1 MSYVGQSMKRFED
14 PRLVTGK
21 GTFVGDLTL
30 SDMLHAAV
38 LRSQHAHARLRDV
51 DVVAAGAVPGVVT
64 VLTGA
69 DIAGVLPGLP
79 TRAMTGERAVDALQA
94 PEYPL
99 LPHDKVCYVGQ
110 PIAVVVAHD
119 PYVARDAVGLITV
132 DYEPLVPIL
141 DPDAAAREDAAVIH
155 AALGTNVAM
164 RLRQRAGDLE
174 GALAQAD
181 HVVRQRYVVQRIVP
195 APLETRGVLAQ
206 YQPQEDLLTV
216 WNATQAPH
224 RVKHF
229 LVHLLQR
236 PEQTVR
242 VIAPDVGGSF
252 GVKDC
257 LFPEDVLIPYLAM
270 RLRRPVKWIEERREN
285 MLAYHGRGHSLD
297 IEAAVRRDGVLLGIG
312 VRVVA
317 DIGAYFLLTTP
328 SAPFNVCRRII
339 GPYHIPAISIELA
352 GVLTNKTPT
361 GAYRGTG
368 SPEAAFCIER
378 TMDLI
383 AHDLELDPAEVR
395 RRNFIPPDAFPYQ
408 AATGLTYDSGNYAQ
422 GMERALELLDYPHW
436 RTRARQQ
443 KPDEPLIGIGLATFL
458 KSSGAAGDH
467 RIESAEVTITPSGD
481 IIIYTGISPH
491 GQGSE
496 TSFAQIVA
504 DVLGVH
510 PAQVRVRHS
519 DTALFPFGEGTSA
532 SRGLIVGGSAV
543 YAVVQEARQHLA
555 HLAAELL
562 ACAAE
567 NISFQNGRAFHRH
580 KPEEQLTFAQL
591 VAAASSRAHGSVE
604 GRAALN
610 EAALRRRSRGERAK
624 TPSADA
630 VAPERGLVF
639 SGTYT
644 LPGAPFSFGAHAV
657 VVEVSRETGQVTI
670 LRYVGIHDCG
680 RIVNPRL
687 VEGQIIGGIA
697 QGLGQALSE
706 DVVYSPEGQPLTGS
720 LLDYALPKAHEVPPF
735 ILETL
740 EVPSPTNPLG
750 AKGIGSV
757 STVPAPAAVAN
768 AVLDALAGFGVRHLD
783 TPLTAEKVWRAMQ
796 GGGTCAK

>member
-1 MSYVGQSMKRFED
+1 MSYVGQSIKRFED
-14 PRLVTGK
+14 PKLVTGN
-21 GTFVGDLTL
+21 GAFVGDLTL
-30 SDMLHAAV
+30 PDMLHAAV
-38 LRSQHAHARLRDV
+38 LRSQHAHARLRAV
-51 DVVAAGAVPGVVT
+51 DVAAARAVPGVVA

-69 DIAGVLPGLP
+69 DIAGVLPGIP
-79 TRAMTGERAVDALQA
+79 TRTMTGERAVDALQP

-99 LPHDKVCYVGQ
+99 LAQDKVCYVGQ
-110 PIAVVVAHD
+110 PIAVIVAHD
-119 PYVARDAVGLITV
+119 PYIARDAVELITV
-132 DYEPLVPIL
+132 DYEPLVPVL
-141 DPDAAAREDAAVIH
+141 DPMAAGRDEAPVIH
-155 AALGTNVAM
+155 AAMGTNVAM
-164 RLRQRAGDLE
+164 RLHQRAGDLE

-181 HVVRQRYVVQRIVP
+181 HVIHQRYVVQRIVP

-229 LVHLLQR
+229 LVDLLQR
-236 PEQTVR
+236 SEQTVR
-242 VIAPDVGGSF
+242 VVAPDVGGSF

-257 LFPEDVLIPYLAM
+257 LFPEDVLIPYLAL
-270 RLRRPVKWIEERREN
+270 RLGRPVKWIEERREN
-285 MLAYHGRGHSLD
+285 MLAYHGRGQTLD
-297 IEAAVRRDGVLLGIG
+297 IEAAVRRDGVLLGI
-312 VRVVA
+312 RVHIVA

-328 SAPFNVCRRII
+328 SAPFNACRRIT
-339 GPYHIPAISIELA
+339 GPYHIPAISVELV
-352 GVLTNKTPT
+352 GVLTNKTST

-383 AHDLELDPAEVR
+383 AHDLGLDPAEVR

-408 AATGLTYDSGNYAQ
+408 SATGLTYDSGNYAQ
-422 GMERALELLDYPHW
+422 GLERLLELVDYPHW
-436 RTRARQQ
+436 RAKARQQ

-467 RIESAEVTITPSGD
+467 RIESARVTIAPSGD
-481 IIIYTGISPH
+481 ITVYTGISPH

-504 DVLGVH
+504 DELGVH
-510 PAQVRVRHS
+510 PAQVHVRHS
-519 DTALFPFGEGTSA
+519 DTALFPCGEGTSA

-543 YAVVQEARQHLA
+543 YTVVQEARQHLA
-555 HLAAELL
+555 HLASELL
-562 ACAAE
+562 ACPAE
-567 NISFQNGRAFHRH
+567 DIGFQNGLACNRH
-580 KPEEQLTFAQL
+580 KPEEQLTLPQL

-604 GRAALN
+604 G
-610 EAALRRRSRGERAK
+610 ES
-624 TPSADA
+624 
-630 VAPERGLVF
+630 GLTF
-639 SGTYT
+639 NSTYT
-644 LPGAPFSFGAHAV
+644 LQGTPFSFGAHAV
-657 VVEVSRETGQVTI
+657 VVEVSRETGAVTI
-670 LRYVGIHDCG
+670 LRYVGVHDCG
-680 RIVNPRL
+680 RIINPRL
-687 VEGQIIGGIA
+687 VEGQIMGGIA
-697 QGLGQALSE
+697 QGLGQALTE

-720 LLDYALPKAHEVPPF
+720 LLDYALPKAHEVPTL

-768 AVLDALAGFGVRHLD
+768 AVLDALAGCGVRHLD
-783 TPLTAEKVWRAMQ
+783 TPLTAEKIWRAMQ
-796 GGGTCAK
+796 GTGRK

>member
-14 PRLVTGK
+14 PRLVTGH
-21 GTFVGDLTL
+21 GAFVGDLTL
-30 SDMLHAAV
+30 PDTLHAAV
-38 LRSQHAHARLRDV
+38 LRSQHAHARLRSV
-51 DVVAAGAVPGVVT
+51 DVAAARAVPGVVA

-69 DIAGVLPGLP
+69 DIAGVLPGIP

-110 PIAVVVAHD
+110 PIAMVVARD
-119 PYVARDAVGLITV
+119 PYTARDAVELITV
-132 DYEPLVPIL
+132 DYEPLVPVL
-141 DPDAAAREDAAVIH
+141 EPDAAAQDEAPVIH
-155 AALGTNVAM
+155 EAMGTNVAM

-206 YQPQEDLLTV
+206 YQPEEDLLTV

-236 PEQTVR
+236 PEPTVR

-270 RLRRPVKWIEERREN
+270 RLGRPVKWIEERREN

-297 IEAAVRRDGVLLGIG
+297 IEAAVRRDGVLLGIR
-312 VRVVA
+312 VYVVA

-422 GMERALELLDYPHW
+422 GMERALELLDYPYW
-436 RTRARQQ
+436 RARARQQ
-443 KPDEPLIGIGLATFL
+443 KPDEPLIGVGLATFL

-467 RIESAEVTITPSGD
+467 RVESAEVTITPTGD
-481 IIIYTGISPH
+481 IIVYTGISPH

-504 DVLGVH
+504 DELGVH

-555 HLAAELL
+555 HLASELL
-562 ACAAE
+562 ACPAE
-567 NISFQNGRAFHRH
+567 DIDFQNGRAFNRH
-580 KPEEQLTFAQL
+580 KPQEPLTFAQL
-591 VAAASSRAHGSVE
+591 VAATSSRAHGLME
-604 GRAALN
+604 G
-610 EAALRRRSRGERAK
+610 RAK
-624 TPSADA
+624 TPCADA

-657 VVEVSRETGQVTI
+657 VVEVNRETGAVSI
-670 LRYVGIHDCG
+670 LRYVGVHDCG

-687 VEGQIIGGIA
+687 VDGQIIGGIA
-697 QGLGQALSE
+697 QGLGQALTE

-720 LLDYALPKAHEVPPF
+720 LLDYALPKAHEVPHL

-783 TPLTAEKVWRAMQ
+783 TPLTAAKVWRAMQ
-796 GGGTCAK
+796 GTRRN

>member
-14 PRLVTGK
+14 PRLVTGN
-21 GTFVGDLTL
+21 GAFVGDLTL
-30 SDMLHAAV
+30 PNMLHTAV
-38 LRSQHAHARLRDV
+38 LRSQHAHARLRSID
-51 DVVAAGAVPGVVT
+51 VAAARAVPGVVT

-69 DIAGVLPGLP
+69 DIASVLPGIP

-119 PYVARDAVGLITV
+119 LYIARDAVELITV

-141 DPDAAAREDAAVIH
+141 DPDAAARDDAPVIH
-155 AALGTNVAM
+155 AAMGTNVAM

-174 GALAQAD
+174 GAFAQAD

-206 YQPQEDLLTV
+206 YQPEEDLLTV

-257 LFPEDVLIPYLAM
+257 LFPEDVLIPYLAI

-297 IEAAVRRDGVLLGIG
+297 IEAAVRRDGVLLGIR
-312 VRVVA
+312 VYVVA

-436 RTRARQQ
+436 RARARQQ
-443 KPDEPLIGIGLATFL
+443 KPDEPLIGVGLATFL

-467 RIESAEVTITPSGD
+467 RVESAEVTITPAGD
-481 IIIYTGISPH
+481 IIVYTGISPH

-504 DVLGVH
+504 DELGVH

-555 HLAAELL
+555 HLASELL
-562 ACAAE
+562 ACPAE
-567 NISFQNGRAFHRH
+567 DIGFQNGRAFNRH

-604 GRAALN
+604 GRTRAGYQWHLHPPGSPVFLWRACRGRGGEPRDGAGNYPALCRSPRLWPHRQPTLGRRAN
-610 EAALRRRSRGERAK
+610 YWWYRPGSRAGPDRRRRLQPRGPATDGEPAGLCSPQGPRGPPAHPGDAGGAIADEPARGEGDR
-624 TPSADA
+624 
-630 VAPERGLVF
+630 VGVH
-639 SGTYT
+639 G
-644 LPGAPFSFGAHAV
+644 PGAGSGGQCGAGRTGRLWGAP
-657 VVEVSRETGQVTI
+657 SR
-670 LRYVGIHDCG
+670 YAAYG
-680 RIVNPRL
+680 R
-687 VEGQIIGGIA
+687 EGMACYAGSEGKRGIA
-697 QGLGQALSE
+697 TS
-706 DVVYSPEGQPLTGS
+706 
-720 LLDYALPKAHEVPPF
+720 F
-735 ILETL
+735 I
-740 EVPSPTNPLG
+740 
-750 AKGIGSV
+750 
-757 STVPAPAAVAN
+757 
-768 AVLDALAGFGVRHLD
+768 
-783 TPLTAEKVWRAMQ
+783 Q
-796 GGGTCAK
+796 

>member
-1 MSYVGQSMKRFED
+1 MRYVGQAMKRFED
-14 PRLVTGK
+14 PRLVTGN
-21 GTFVGDLTL
+21 GAFVGDLTL
-30 SDMLHAAV
+30 PDMLHAAV
-38 LRSQHAHARLRDV
+38 ARSQHAHARLRGIN
-51 DVVAAGAVPGVVT
+51 VAAASAVPGVVA

-69 DIAGVLPGLP
+69 DIAGVLPGIP
-79 TRAMTGERAVDALQA
+79 TRAMTDERAVDALHA

-99 LPHDKVCYVGQ
+99 LAHDQVCYVGQ

-119 PYVARDAVGLITV
+119 PYIARDAVELITG
-132 DYEPLVPIL
+132 DYEPLVPVL
-141 DPDAAAREDAAVIH
+141 DADAAARGEAPVIH
-155 AALGTNVAM
+155 AAMGTNVAM
-164 RLRQRAGDLE
+164 RLRQHAGDVE
-174 GALAQAD
+174 GAWAQAD
-181 HVVRQRYVVQRIVP
+181 HVIRQRYVVQRVVP

-206 YQPQEDLLTV
+206 YQPQDDLLTV

-236 PEQTVR
+236 PAQTVR

-270 RLRRPVKWIEERREN
+270 RLSRPVKWIEERREN
-285 MLAYHGRGHSLD
+285 MLAYHGRGHNLE
-297 IEAAVRRDGVLLGIG
+297 IEAAVRRDGVLLGIR
-312 VRVVA
+312 VNVVA

-339 GPYHIPAISIELA
+339 GPYHIPAISIELV
-352 GVLTNKTPT
+352 GVLTNKTST

-383 AHDLELDPAEVR
+383 AHDLGLDAAEVR

-422 GMERALELLDYPHW
+422 AMERALELLDYPHW
-436 RTRARQQ
+436 RARARQQ

-467 RIESAEVTITPSGD
+467 RVESAEVTITPAGD
-481 IIIYTGISPH
+481 ILVYTGISPH

-496 TSFAQIVA
+496 TAFAQIVA
-504 DVLGVH
+504 DALGVH

-519 DTALFPFGEGTSA
+519 DTALFPVGEGTSA

-555 HLAAELL
+555 HVAAELL
-562 ACAAE
+562 ACLAE
-567 NISFQNGRAFHRH
+567 DIGFQDGQAYNRH
-580 KPEEQLTFAQL
+580 TPEQQLTLTQL
-591 VAAASSRAHGSVE
+591 VAAASSKARSAVE
-604 GRAALN
+604 
-610 EAALRRRSRGERAK
+610 E
-624 TPSADA
+624 
-630 VAPERGLVF
+630 ERGLVF

-644 LPGAPFSFGAHAV
+644 LLAAPFSFGAHAV

-670 LRYVGIHDCG
+670 LRYVGVHDCG
-680 RIVNPRL
+680 RIINPRL
-687 VEGQIIGGIA
+687 VEGQIMGGIA
-697 QGLGQALSE
+697 QGLGQALTE
-706 DVVYSPEGQPLTGS
+706 DVVYSPAGQPLTGS
-720 LLDYALPKAHEVPPF
+720 LLDYALPKAHDIPPL
-735 ILETL
+735 ILETV

-768 AVLDALAGFGVRHLD
+768 AVLDALTGFGVRHLD
-783 TPLTAEKVWRAMQ
+783 TPLTAEKIWRAMQ
-796 GGGTCAK
+796 AFPS

>member
-1 MSYVGQSMKRFED
+1 M
-14 PRLVTGK
+14 
-21 GTFVGDLTL
+21 
-30 SDMLHAAV
+30 
-38 LRSQHAHARLRDV
+38 
-51 DVVAAGAVPGVVT
+51 
-64 VLTGA
+64 
-69 DIAGVLPGLP
+69 
-79 TRAMTGERAVDALQA
+79 
-94 PEYPL
+94 
-99 LPHDKVCYVGQ
+99 PHDKVCYVGQ

-119 PYVARDAVGLITV
+119 PYVARDAVELITV

-141 DPDAAAREDAAVIH
+141 DPDAAARDEAPVIH
-155 AALGTNVAM
+155 EAMGTNVAM

-174 GALAQAD
+174 GAFAQAD

-297 IEAAVRRDGVLLGIG
+297 IEAAVRRDGVLLGIR
-312 VRVVA
+312 VYVVA

-422 GMERALELLDYPHW
+422 GIERALELLDYPHW
-436 RTRARQQ
+436 RARARQQ

-467 RIESAEVTITPSGD
+467 RIESAEVTITPAGD
-481 IIIYTGISPH
+481 IIVYTGISPH

-504 DVLGVH
+504 DELGVH

-519 DTALFPFGEGTSA
+519 DTALFPLGEGTSA

-555 HLAAELL
+555 HLASELL
-562 ACAAE
+562 ACRAE
-567 NISFQNGRAFHRH
+567 DIGFQNGARSIATSQR
-580 KPEEQLTFAQL
+580 
-591 VAAASSRAHGSVE
+591 SS
-604 GRAALN
+604 
-610 EAALRRRSRGERAK
+610 
-624 TPSADA
+624 
-630 VAPERGLVF
+630 
-639 SGTYT
+639 
-644 LPGAPFSFGAHAV
+644 
-657 VVEVSRETGQVTI
+657 
-670 LRYVGIHDCG
+670 
-680 RIVNPRL
+680 
-687 VEGQIIGGIA
+687 
-697 QGLGQALSE
+697 
-706 DVVYSPEGQPLTGS
+706 
-720 LLDYALPKAHEVPPF
+720 
-735 ILETL
+735 
-740 EVPSPTNPLG
+740 
-750 AKGIGSV
+750 
-757 STVPAPAAVAN
+757 
-768 AVLDALAGFGVRHLD
+768 
-783 TPLTAEKVWRAMQ
+783 
-796 GGGTCAK
+796 

>member
-1 MSYVGQSMKRFED
+1 MKRFED
-14 PRLVTGK
+14 PRLVTGH
-21 GTFVGDLTL
+21 GTFVGDLRL
-30 SDMLHAAV
+30 PDMLHATI
-38 LRSQHAHARLRDV
+38 LRSQHAHARLRRIDV
-51 DVVAAGAVPGVVT
+51 SAAGAVPGVVT

-69 DIAGVLPGLP
+69 DIAGVLPGIP

-99 LPHDKVCYVGQ
+99 LAHDTVCYVGQ
-110 PIAVVVAHD
+110 PMAVVVAHD
-119 PYVARDAVGLITV
+119 PYVARDALALITV
-132 DYEPLVPIL
+132 DYEPLPPVL
-141 DPDAAAREDAAVIH
+141 DPDAAARHDAPVIH

-164 RLRQRAGDLE
+164 RLHQQVGDVE

-181 HVVRQRYVVQRIVP
+181 HVVRQRYVVQRVVP

-206 YQPQEDLLTV
+206 YQPQADLLTV

-257 LFPEDVLIPYLAM
+257 LFPEDVLIPYLALH
-270 RLRRPVKWIEERREN
+270 LRRPVKWIEERREN

-297 IEAAVRRDGVLLGIG
+297 IEAAVRYDGVLLGIR
-312 VRVVA
+312 VSVVA

-339 GPYHIPAISIELA
+339 GPYHIPTISIELL

-368 SPEAAFCIER
+368 SPEAAFCMER

-383 AHDLELDPAEVR
+383 AHDLGLDAAEVR
-395 RRNFIPPDAFPYQ
+395 RRNFIPADAFPYQ
-408 AATGLTYDSGNYAQ
+408 AVTGLTYDAGNYAL
-422 GMERALELLDYPHW
+422 GLERLLELLDYPHW
-436 RTRARQQ
+436 RARARQQ
-443 KPDEPLIGIGLATFL
+443 KPDEPLIGIGLATCL

-467 RIESAEVTITPSGD
+467 RVESAEVAITPAGD
-481 IIIYTGISPH
+481 IVVYTGISPH

-504 DVLGVH
+504 DALGVH

-519 DTALFPFGEGTSA
+519 DTALFPRGEGTSA

-543 YAVVQEARQHLA
+543 YAVAQEARQHLA
-555 HLAAELL
+555 HIAAELL
-562 ACAAE
+562 ACPAAD
-567 NISFQNGRAFHRH
+567 IDFQNGLAGNRH
-580 KPEEQLTFAQL
+580 MPEQRLTLAQL
-591 VAAASSRAHGSVE
+591 VAAASSKGHG
-604 GRAALN
+604 A
-610 EAALRRRSRGERAK
+610 
-624 TPSADA
+624 T
-630 VAPERGLVF
+630 ERGLVC

-644 LPGAPFSFGAHAV
+644 LPGTPFSFGAHAV

-670 LRYVGIHDCG
+670 LRYVGVHDCG

-697 QGLGQALSE
+697 QGLGQVLSE
-706 DVVYSPEGQPLTGS
+706 DVVYSPEGQLLSGS
-720 LLDYALPKAHEVPPF
+720 LLDYALPKAHDMPRL

-757 STVPAPAAVAN
+757 ATVPAPAAVAN

-783 TPLTAEKVWRAMQ
+783 TPLTAEKIWRAIQ
-796 GGGTCAK
+796 GGGERTAPLV

>member
-1 MSYVGQSMKRFED
+1 MSYAGQSIKRFED
-14 PRLVTGK
+14 PRLVRGN

-30 SDMLHAAV
+30 PDMLHAAV
-38 LRSQHAHARLRDV
+38 LRSQHAHARLRGIDIT
-51 DVVAAGAVPGVVT
+51 AARAVPGVVM

-69 DIAGVLPGLP
+69 DIIGVLPGIP

-99 LPHDKVCYVGQ
+99 LAHDKVCYVGQ

-119 PYVARDAVGLITV
+119 PYVARDAIALITV
-132 DYEPLVPIL
+132 DYEPLVPVL
-141 DPDAAAREDAAVIH
+141 DAEAAARDDAPIIH
-155 AALGTNVAM
+155 EALGTNVAM
-164 RLRQRAGDLE
+164 RLRQRAGDLD
-174 GALAQAD
+174 GAFAQAD
-181 HVVRQRYVVQRIVP
+181 RVVRQRYVVQRIVP

-206 YQPQEDLLTV
+206 YQPQGDLLTV

-297 IEAAVRRDGVLLGIG
+297 IEAAVRRDGVLLGIR
-312 VRVVA
+312 VSVVA

-339 GPYHIPAISIELA
+339 GPYHIPAISVELL
-352 GVLTNKTPT
+352 GVLTNKTST

-368 SPEAAFCIER
+368 SPEAAFGIER

-422 GMERALELLDYPHW
+422 GLGRALELLDYPSW
-436 RTRARQQ
+436 RARARQR
-443 KPDEPLIGIGLATFL
+443 KPDEPLIGVGLATFL

-467 RIESAEVTITPSGD
+467 RVESAEVTITPAGD
-481 IIIYTGISPH
+481 IVVYTGISPH

-504 DVLGVH
+504 DELGVH

-519 DTALFPFGEGTSA
+519 DTALFPLGEGTSA

-543 YAVVQEARQHLA
+543 YTVVQEVRQHLA
-555 HLAAELL
+555 HLASELL
-562 ACAAE
+562 ACPAE
-567 NISFQNGRAFHRH
+567 DIRFQHGRACNHHR
-580 KPEEQLTFAQL
+580 PEDQLTFAQL
-591 VAAASSRAHGSVE
+591 VAAASRKTPGAVE
-604 GRAALN
+604 GRA
-610 EAALRRRSRGERAK
+610 
-624 TPSADA
+624 TPGANA
-630 VAPERGLVF
+630 VAPERGLVI

-670 LRYVGIHDCG
+670 LRYVGVHDCG

-687 VEGQIIGGIA
+687 VEGQIIGGIV
-697 QGLGQALSE
+697 QGLGQALTE

-720 LLDYALPKAHEVPPF
+720 LLDYALPRAHEVPPL

-768 AVLDALAGFGVRHLD
+768 AVLDALVSFGVRHLD
-783 TPLTAEKVWRAMQ
+783 TPLTAEKIWRAMQ
-796 GGGTCAK
+796 STTGEGR

>member
-14 PRLVTGK
+14 PRLVTGN
-21 GTFVGDLTL
+21 GAFVGDLTL
-30 SDMLHAAV
+30 PDTLHAAV
-38 LRSQHAHARLRDV
+38 LRSQHAHARLRSV
-51 DVVAAGAVPGVVT
+51 DVAAARAVPGVVA

-69 DIAGVLPGLP
+69 DIAGVLPGIP

-94 PEYPL
+94 PEYPP

-110 PIAVVVAHD
+110 PIAVVVADD
-119 PYVARDAVGLITV
+119 PYIARDAVELMTV
-132 DYEPLVPIL
+132 DYEPLVPVL
-141 DPDAAAREDAAVIH
+141 DPDAAARDDALIIH
-155 AALGTNVAM
+155 EAMGTNVAM

-174 GALAQAD
+174 GAFAQAD

-206 YQPQEDLLTV
+206 YQPEEALLTV

-236 PEQTVR
+236 PEPTVR

-257 LFPEDVLIPYLAM
+257 LFPEDVLIPYLAI

-297 IEAAVRRDGVLLGIG
+297 IEAAVRRDGVLLGIR
-312 VRVVA
+312 VYVVA

-436 RTRARQQ
+436 RARARQQ
-443 KPDEPLIGIGLATFL
+443 KPDEPLIGVGLATFL

-467 RIESAEVTITPSGD
+467 RIESAEVTITPSGE
-481 IIIYTGISPH
+481 IIVYTGISPH

-504 DVLGVH
+504 DELGVH

-555 HLAAELL
+555 HLASELL
-562 ACAAE
+562 ACPAE
-567 NISFQNGRAFHRH
+567 NVSFQNGCACNRH

-591 VAAASSRAHGSVE
+591 VTAASGRAHESVE
-604 GRAALN
+604 R
-610 EAALRRRSRGERAK
+610 
-624 TPSADA
+624 D
-630 VAPERGLVF
+630 RGLVF

-657 VVEVSRETGQVTI
+657 VVEVNRETGQVTI
-670 LRYVGIHDCG
+670 LRYVGVHDCG
-680 RIVNPRL
+680 RIINPRL

-720 LLDYALPKAHEVPPF
+720 LLDYALPKAHEVPPL

-768 AVLDALAGFGVRHLD
+768 AVLDALAGFGVRHID
-783 TPLTAEKVWRAMQ
+783 TPLTAEKIWRAIRRM
-796 GGGTCAK
+796 GEVR

>member
-1 MSYVGQSMKRFED
+1 VSYVGQSIKRFED

-21 GTFVGDLTL
+21 GAFVGDLTL
-30 SDMLHAAV
+30 PDMLHAAV
-38 LRSQHAHARLRDV
+38 LRSQHAHARLRGV
-51 DVVAAGAVPGVVT
+51 EVSAARALPGVVA

-69 DIAGVLPGLP
+69 DIADVLSGIP

-99 LPHDKVCYVGQ
+99 LAHDKVCYVGQ
-110 PIAVVVAHD
+110 PIAVVVAQD
-119 PYVARDAVGLITV
+119 PYVARDAVELITV
-132 DYEPLVPIL
+132 DYEPLVPVL
-141 DPDAAAREDAAVIH
+141 DPDAAARDDAPVIH
-155 AALGTNVAM
+155 EAMGTNVAM

-174 GALAQAD
+174 GAFAQAD
-181 HVVRQRYVVQRIVP
+181 HVVRQRYVVQRVVP

-206 YQPQEDLLTV
+206 YEPQEDLLTV

-229 LVHLLQR
+229 LVDLLQR
-236 PEQTVR
+236 SEQTVR

-297 IEAAVRRDGVLLGIG
+297 IEAAVRRDGVLLGIR
-312 VRVVA
+312 VYVVA

-339 GPYHIPAISIELA
+339 GPYHIPAISIELV
-352 GVLTNKTPT
+352 GVLTNKTST

-368 SPEAAFCIER
+368 SPEAAFGIER

-408 AATGLTYDSGNYAQ
+408 AATGLTYDSGNYVQ

-436 RTRARQQ
+436 RAKARQQ
-443 KPDEPLIGIGLATFL
+443 KPDEPLVGIGLATFL

-467 RIESAEVTITPSGD
+467 RVESAEVTITPSGD
-481 IIIYTGISPH
+481 IIVYTGISPH

-504 DVLGVH
+504 DELGVH

-543 YAVVQEARQHLA
+543 YTVVQEARQHLA
-555 HLAAELL
+555 HLASELL
-562 ACAAE
+562 ACPAE
-567 NISFQNGRAFHRH
+567 DIGFQNGLAFNCH

-604 GRAALN
+604 G
-610 EAALRRRSRGERAK
+610 G
-624 TPSADA
+624 
-630 VAPERGLVF
+630 RGLVV

-657 VVEVSRETGQVTI
+657 VVEVSRETGQVSI
-670 LRYVGIHDCG
+670 LRYVGVHDCG

-697 QGLGQALSE
+697 QGLGQALTE

-720 LLDYALPKAHEVPPF
+720 LLDYALPKAHEMPPL

-768 AVLDALAGFGVRHLD
+768 AVLDALASFGVRHLD
-783 TPLTAEKVWRAMQ
+783 TPLTAEKIWRAMQ
-796 GGGTCAK
+796 GAREVEHPF

>member
-1 MSYVGQSMKRFED
+1 MNYVGQSMKRFED
-14 PRLVTGK
+14 PRLLTGN
-21 GTFVGDLTL
+21 GAFVGDLRL
-30 SDMLHAAV
+30 PDMLHATI
-38 LRSQHAHARLRDV
+38 LRSQHAHARLRSIDV
-51 DVVAAGAVPGVVT
+51 SAASTVPGVVA

-69 DIAGVLPGLP
+69 DIAGVLPGIP
-79 TRAMTGERAVDALQA
+79 TRAMTGERAVEALQA

-99 LPHDKVCYVGQ
+99 LAHDKVCYVGQ
-110 PIAVVVAHD
+110 PIAVVVARD
-119 PYVARDAVGLITV
+119 PYVARDAVELITV
-132 DYEPLVPIL
+132 DYEPLPPVL
-141 DPDAAAREDAAVIH
+141 DPDAAARDDAPVIH
-155 AALGTNVAM
+155 AAMGTNVAM
-164 RLRQRAGDLE
+164 RLRQRVGDVE
-174 GALAQAD
+174 GALARAD
-181 HVVRQRYVVQRIVP
+181 HVVRQRYVVQRVVP

-206 YQPQEDLLTV
+206 YQPQADLLTV

-242 VIAPDVGGSF
+242 VVAPDVGGSF

-257 LFPEDVLIPYLAM
+257 LFPEDVLIPYLALH
-270 RLRRPVKWIEERREN
+270 LRRPVKWIEERREN
-285 MLAYHGRGHSLD
+285 MLAYHGRGQSLD
-297 IEAAVRRDGVLLGIG
+297 IEAAVRRDGVLLGIR
-312 VRVVA
+312 VYVVA

-328 SAPFNVCRRII
+328 SAPFNVCRRIL
-339 GPYHIPAISIELA
+339 GPYHIPAISIELV

-383 AHDLELDPAEVR
+383 AHDLGLDPAEVR
-395 RRNFIPPDAFPYQ
+395 RRNFIPSDAFPYQ
-408 AATGLTYDSGNYAQ
+408 AATGLTYDSGDYAL
-422 GMERALELLDYPHW
+422 GLERLLELLDYPYW
-436 RTRARQQ
+436 RARARQQ

-467 RIESAEVTITPSGD
+467 RVESAEVTITPAGD
-481 IIIYTGISPH
+481 IIVYTGISPH

-504 DVLGVH
+504 DALGVH

-543 YAVVQEARQHLA
+543 YTVVQEARQHLA
-555 HLAAELL
+555 HIAAELL
-562 ACAAE
+562 ACPAE
-567 NISFQNGRAFHRH
+567 AIGFQNGLAFNRH
-580 KPEEQLTFAQL
+580 QPEAQLTFSQL
-591 VAAASSRAHGSVE
+591 VAAASSE
-604 GRAALN
+604 
-610 EAALRRRSRGERAK
+610 
-624 TPSADA
+624 D
-630 VAPERGLVF
+630 GLVF
-639 SGTYT
+639 NGTYT

-670 LRYVGIHDCG
+670 LRYVGVHDCG
-680 RIVNPRL
+680 RIINPRL

-697 QGLGQALSE
+697 QGLGQVLTE
-706 DVVYSPEGQPLTGS
+706 DVVYSPQGQLLTGS
-720 LLDYALPKAHEVPPF
+720 LLDYALPKAHNIPPL

-757 STVPAPAAVAN
+757 ATVPAPAAVAN

-783 TPLTAEKVWRAMQ
+783 TPLTAEKIWRAMQ
-796 GGGTCAK
+796 GVVEGRARLA

>member
-1 MSYVGQSMKRFED
+1 MMSYVGQSMKRFED
-14 PRLVTGK
+14 PRLVTGN
-21 GTFVGDLTL
+21 GAFVGDLTL
-30 SDMLHAAV
+30 PDMLHAAV
-38 LRSQHAHARLRDV
+38 LRSQHAHAHLRSV
-51 DVVAAGAVPGVVT
+51 DVAAARAVPGVVA

-69 DIAGVLPGLP
+69 DIAGVLSGIP
-79 TRAMTGERAVDALQA
+79 TRVMTGERAVDALQA

-110 PIAVVVAHD
+110 PIAVVVAND
-119 PYVARDAVGLITV
+119 PYVARDAVELITV
-132 DYEPLVPIL
+132 DHEPLVPIL
-141 DPDAAAREDAAVIH
+141 DPDAAAKDEAPVIH
-155 AALGTNVAM
+155 AAMGTNVAM
-164 RLRQRAGDLE
+164 RLRQHAGDLE
-174 GALAQAD
+174 GAFTQAD
-181 HVVRQRYVVQRIVP
+181 RIVRQRYVVQRIVP

-257 LFPEDVLIPYLAM
+257 LFPEDVLIPYLAIC
-270 RLRRPVKWIEERREN
+270 LRRPVRWIEERREN

-297 IEAAVRRDGVLLGIG
+297 IEAAVRRDGVLLGIR
-312 VRVVA
+312 VYVVA

-436 RTRARQQ
+436 RARARQQ
-443 KPDEPLIGIGLATFL
+443 KPDEPLIGVGLATFL

-481 IIIYTGISPH
+481 IIVYTGISPH

-504 DVLGVH
+504 DELGMH

-519 DTALFPFGEGTSA
+519 DTALFPLGEGTSA

-555 HLAAELL
+555 HLASELL
-562 ACAAE
+562 ACPAE
-567 NISFQNGRAFHRH
+567 NIGFQNRCAFNRH
-580 KPEEQLTFAQL
+580 KPEEQLTFVQL
-591 VAAASSRAHGSVE
+591 VAAASSRAHGSME
-604 GRAALN
+604 R
-610 EAALRRRSRGERAK
+610 RAK
-624 TPSADA
+624 TPYADA
-630 VAPERGLVF
+630 VASERGLVF

-657 VVEVSRETGQVTI
+657 VVEVNRETGAVSI
-670 LRYVGIHDCG
+670 LRYVGVHDCG

-697 QGLGQALSE
+697 QGLGQALTE

-720 LLDYALPKAHEVPPF
+720 LLDYALPKAHEVPHL

-783 TPLTAEKVWRAMQ
+783 TPLTAQKVWHAMRETS
-796 GGGTCAK
+796 GSVE

>member
-14 PRLVTGK
+14 PRLVTGN
-21 GTFVGDLTL
+21 GAFVGDLTL
-30 SDMLHAAV
+30 PDMLHAAV
-38 LRSQHAHARLRDV
+38 LRSQHAHARLRGIDI
-51 DVVAAGAVPGVVT
+51 AAARAVPGVVA

-69 DIAGVLPGLP
+69 DITGVLPGIP

-99 LPHDKVCYVGQ
+99 LAHDKVCYVGQ

-119 PYVARDAVGLITV
+119 PYVARDAVELITV
-132 DYEPLVPIL
+132 DYEPLVPVL
-141 DPDAAAREDAAVIH
+141 DADAAARDEAPVIH
-155 AALGTNVAM
+155 EAMGTNVAM
-164 RLRQRAGDLE
+164 RLRQQAGDLD
-174 GALAQAD
+174 GAFAQAD
-181 HVVRQRYVVQRIVP
+181 RVVRQRYVVQRIVP

-206 YQPQEDLLTV
+206 YQPQADFLTV

-257 LFPEDVLIPYLAM
+257 LFPEDVLIPYLAI

-297 IEAAVRRDGVLLGIG
+297 IEAAVRRDGVLLGIR
-312 VRVVA
+312 VYVVA

-339 GPYHIPAISIELA
+339 GPYHIPAISIELV
-352 GVLTNKTPT
+352 GVLTNKTST

-368 SPEAAFCIER
+368 SPEAAFGIER

-422 GMERALELLDYPHW
+422 GMERALELLDYPYW
-436 RTRARQQ
+436 RARARQQ
-443 KPDEPLIGIGLATFL
+443 KPDEPLIGVGLATFL

-467 RIESAEVTITPSGD
+467 RVESAEVTITPAGD
-481 IIIYTGISPH
+481 IVVYTGISPH

-504 DVLGVH
+504 DELGVH

-519 DTALFPFGEGTSA
+519 DTALFPLGEGTSA

-543 YAVVQEARQHLA
+543 YTVVQEARQHLA
-555 HLAAELL
+555 HLASELL
-562 ACAAE
+562 ACPAE
-567 NISFQNGRAFHRH
+567 DIRFQNGRACNCH

-591 VAAASSRAHGSVE
+591 VAAASRTAHGSVE
-604 GRAALN
+604 G
-610 EAALRRRSRGERAK
+610 
-624 TPSADA
+624 
-630 VAPERGLVF
+630 ERGLVI

-657 VVEVSRETGQVTI
+657 VVEISRETGQVAI
-670 LRYVGIHDCG
+670 LRYVGVHDCG

-697 QGLGQALSE
+697 QGLGQALTE

-720 LLDYALPKAHEVPPF
+720 LLDYALPRAHDVPPL

-768 AVLDALAGFGVRHLD
+768 AVLDALASFGVRHLD
-783 TPLTAEKVWRAMQ
+783 TPLTAEKIWRAMQ
-796 GGGTCAK
+796 GTAGK

>member
-1 MSYVGQSMKRFED
+1 MNYVGQSMKRFED
-14 PRLVTGK
+14 PRLVTGN
-21 GTFVGDLTL
+21 GAFVGDLTL
-30 SDMLHAAV
+30 PDMLHAAV
-38 LRSQHAHARLRDV
+38 LRSQHAHARLRGIDV
-51 DVVAAGAVPGVVT
+51 SAARTVPGVVA

-69 DIAGVLPGLP
+69 DIAGVLPGIP
-79 TRAMTGERAVDALQA
+79 TRAMTGERAVDAMQP

-99 LPHDKVCYVGQ
+99 LAHDKVCYVGQ

-119 PYVARDAVGLITV
+119 PYVARDAVELIMV
-132 DYEPLVPIL
+132 DYDPLTPVL
-141 DPDAAAREDAAVIH
+141 DPDAAARADAPVIH
-155 AALGTNVAM
+155 EAMGTNVAM

-174 GALAQAD
+174 GAFAQAD

-229 LVHLLQR
+229 LVDLLQR
-236 PEQTVR
+236 SEQTVR
-242 VIAPDVGGSF
+242 VVAPDVGGSF

-257 LFPEDVLIPYLAM
+257 LFPEDVLIPYLAL
-270 RLRRPVKWIEERREN
+270 RLGRPVKWIEERREN
-285 MLAYHGRGHSLD
+285 MLAYHGRGQTLD
-297 IEAAVRRDGVLLGIG
+297 IEAAVRRDGVLLGI
-312 VRVVA
+312 RVHIVA

-328 SAPFNVCRRII
+328 SAPFNACRRIT
-339 GPYHIPAISIELA
+339 GPYHIPAISVELV
-352 GVLTNKTPT
+352 GVLTNKTST

-383 AHDLELDPAEVR
+383 AHDLGLDPAEVR

-408 AATGLTYDSGNYAQ
+408 SATGLTYDSGNYAQ
-422 GMERALELLDYPHW
+422 GLERLLELVDYPHW
-436 RTRARQQ
+436 RAKARQQ

-467 RIESAEVTITPSGD
+467 RIESARVTIAPSGD
-481 IIIYTGISPH
+481 ITVYTGISPH

-504 DVLGVH
+504 DELGVH
-510 PAQVRVRHS
+510 PAQVHVRHS
-519 DTALFPFGEGTSA
+519 DTALFPCGEGTSA

-543 YAVVQEARQHLA
+543 YTVVQEARQHLA
-555 HLAAELL
+555 HLASELL
-562 ACAAE
+562 ACPAE
-567 NISFQNGRAFHRH
+567 DIGFQNGLACNRH
-580 KPEEQLTFAQL
+580 KPEEQLTLPQL

-604 GRAALN
+604 G
-610 EAALRRRSRGERAK
+610 ES
-624 TPSADA
+624 
-630 VAPERGLVF
+630 GLTF
-639 SGTYT
+639 NSTYT
-644 LPGAPFSFGAHAV
+644 LQGTPFSFGAHAV
-657 VVEVSRETGQVTI
+657 VVEVSRETGAVTI
-670 LRYVGIHDCG
+670 LRYVGVHDCG
-680 RIVNPRL
+680 RIINPRL
-687 VEGQIIGGIA
+687 VEGQIMGGIA
-697 QGLGQALSE
+697 QGLGQALTE

-720 LLDYALPKAHEVPPF
+720 LLDYALPKAHEVPTL

-768 AVLDALAGFGVRHLD
+768 AVLDALAGCGVRHLD
-783 TPLTAEKVWRAMQ
+783 TPLTAEKIWRAMQ
-796 GGGTCAK
+796 GTGRK

>member
-1 MSYVGQSMKRFED
+1 M
-14 PRLVTGK
+14 
-21 GTFVGDLTL
+21 
-30 SDMLHAAV
+30 
-38 LRSQHAHARLRDV
+38 
-51 DVVAAGAVPGVVT
+51 
-64 VLTGA
+64 
-69 DIAGVLPGLP
+69 
-79 TRAMTGERAVDALQA
+79 
-94 PEYPL
+94 
-99 LPHDKVCYVGQ
+99 
-110 PIAVVVAHD
+110 
-119 PYVARDAVGLITV
+119 TV
-132 DYEPLVPIL
+132 DYEPLVPVL
-141 DPDAAAREDAAVIH
+141 DPDAAARNEAPIIH
-155 AALGTNVAM
+155 EAMGTNVAM

-174 GALAQAD
+174 AALAQAD

-206 YQPQEDLLTV
+206 YQLQEDLLTV
-216 WNATQAPH
+216 WNGTQAPH

-229 LVHLLQR
+229 LVHLLQL
-236 PEQTVR
+236 PEPAVR

-257 LFPEDVLIPYLAM
+257 LFPEDVLMPYLAM

-297 IEAAVRRDGVLLGIG
+297 IEAAVRHDGVILGIR
-312 VRVVA
+312 VHVVA

-339 GPYHIPAISIELA
+339 GPYHIPALSIELA

-383 AHDLELDPAEVR
+383 ARDLGLDPAEVR

-422 GMERALELLDYPHW
+422 GMERTLELLDYPHW
-436 RTRARQQ
+436 RAKARQQ

-467 RIESAEVTITPSGD
+467 RVESAEMTITPSGD
-481 IIIYTGISPH
+481 LIVYTGISPH

-504 DVLGVH
+504 DELGVH
-510 PAQVRVRHS
+510 PARVRVRHS
-519 DTALFPFGEGTSA
+519 DTALFPVGEGTSA

-555 HLAAELL
+555 HLASELL
-562 ACAAE
+562 ACPADT
-567 NISFQNGRAFHRH
+567 IGFQNGCAFNHH

-591 VAAASSRAHGSVE
+591 VAAASRRAHGVME

-610 EAALRRRSRGERAK
+610 EAALRRRRRGERAK
-624 TPSADA
+624 TPCADA

-657 VVEVSRETGQVTI
+657 VVEVSRETGAIRI
-670 LRYVGIHDCG
+670 LRYVGVHDCG

-720 LLDYALPKAHEVPPF
+720 LLDYALPKAHEIPQL

-796 GGGTCAK
+796 GGGKWRRA

>member
-1 MSYVGQSMKRFED
+1 MRHVGQAMKRFED
-14 PRLVTGK
+14 PRLVTGN
-21 GTFVGDLTL
+21 GVFVGDLTL
-30 SDMLHAAV
+30 PDMLHATVA
-38 LRSQHAHARLRDV
+38 RSQHAHARLRRV
-51 DVVAAGAVPGVVT
+51 DVAAARAVPGVVA
-64 VLTGA
+64 VLTGV
-69 DIAGVLPGLP
+69 DIAGVLPGIP
-79 TRAMTGERAVDALQA
+79 TRAMTGERAVDVLHA

-99 LPHDKVCYVGQ
+99 LAQDKVCYVGQ
-110 PIAVVVAHD
+110 PMAVVVAHD
-119 PYVARDAVGLITV
+119 PYVARDAVELITV
-132 DYEPLVPIL
+132 DYEPLVPVL
-141 DPDAAAREDAAVIH
+141 DAAAAARDEAPVIH
-155 AALGTNVAM
+155 AAMGTNVAM

-174 GALAQAD
+174 GAWAQAD
-181 HVVRQRYVVQRIVP
+181 HVIRQRYVVQRVVP
-195 APLETRGVLAQ
+195 APLETRGVLAR

-229 LVHLLQR
+229 LVDLLQR
-236 PEQTVR
+236 SEQTVR

-257 LFPEDVLIPYLAM
+257 LFPEDVLMPHLAV

-297 IEAAVRRDGVLLGIG
+297 IEAAVRRDGVLLGIR
-312 VRVVA
+312 VHVVA

-339 GPYHIPAISIELA
+339 GPYHIPAISIELV

-383 AHDLELDPAEVR
+383 AHDLGLDPAEVR

-408 AATGLTYDSGNYAQ
+408 AVTGLTYDSGDYARGLEQ
-422 GMERALELLDYPHW
+422 ALELLDYPYW
-436 RTRARQQ
+436 RARARQQ
-443 KPDEPLIGIGLATFL
+443 QPDEPLIGIGLATFV

-467 RIESAEVTITPSGD
+467 RVESAEVTITPAGD
-481 IIIYTGISPH
+481 ILVYTGISPH

-504 DVLGVH
+504 DELGVH

-519 DTALFPFGEGTSA
+519 DTALFPVGEGTSA

-543 YAVVQEARQHLA
+543 YTVVQEARQHLA
-555 HLAAELL
+555 HVAAEQL
-562 ACAAE
+562 ACPAE
-567 NISFQNGRAFHRH
+567 AIAFQNGLALNRH
-580 KPEEQLTFAQL
+580 QPEQHLTLAQL
-591 VAAASSRAHGSVE
+591 VAATSRRAHGTGQ
-604 GRAALN
+604 GRA
-610 EAALRRRSRGERAK
+610 K
-624 TPSADA
+624 MPCADA

-644 LPGAPFSFGAHAV
+644 LPAAPFSFGAHAV

-670 LRYVGIHDCG
+670 RRYVGVHDCG

-697 QGLGQALSE
+697 QGLGQALME

-720 LLDYALPKAHEVPPF
+720 LLDYALPKAHDVPPLL
-735 ILETL
+735 LETL

-783 TPLTAEKVWRAMQ
+783 TPLSAEKIWRAMQ
-796 GGGTCAK
+796 ASP

>member
-1 MSYVGQSMKRFED
+1 MKRFED

-30 SDMLHAAV
+30 PDMLHAAV
-38 LRSQHAHARLRDV
+38 LRSQHAHARLRRV
-51 DVVAAGAVPGVVT
+51 DVAAARAAPGVIA

-69 DIAGVLPGLP
+69 DIAGVLPGIP

-94 PEYPL
+94 PAYPL
-99 LPHDKVCYVGQ
+99 LPHEKVCYVGQ

-119 PYVARDAVGLITV
+119 PYVARDAIELIRV
-132 DYEPLVPIL
+132 DYEPLVPVL
-141 DPDAAAREDAAVIH
+141 DPDAAARDEAPVIH
-155 AALGTNVAM
+155 AAMGTNVAM

-174 GALAQAD
+174 AALAQAD

-206 YQPQEDLLTV
+206 YQPHEDLLTV

-236 PEQTVR
+236 PEQAVR

-257 LFPEDVLIPYLAM
+257 LFPEDVLMPYLAM
-270 RLRRPVKWIEERREN
+270 RLGRPVKWIEERREN

-297 IEAAVRRDGVLLGIG
+297 IEAAVRHDGVILGI
-312 VRVVA
+312 RVHIVA

-328 SAPFNVCRRII
+328 SAPFNVCRRIV

-395 RRNFIPPDAFPYQ
+395 RRNFIPSDAFPYQ

-422 GMERALELLDYPHW
+422 GMERTLELLDYPHW
-436 RTRARQQ
+436 RARARQQ
-443 KPDEPLIGIGLATFL
+443 RPDEPLIGIGLATFL

-467 RIESAEVTITPSGD
+467 RVESAEVTITPAGD
-481 IIIYTGISPH
+481 LIVYTGISPH

-504 DVLGVH
+504 DELGVH

-519 DTALFPFGEGTSA
+519 DTALFPVGEGTSA

-555 HLAAELL
+555 HLASELL
-562 ACAAE
+562 ACPADT
-567 NISFQNGRAFHRH
+567 IGFQNGCAFNLR

-591 VAAASSRAHGSVE
+591 VAAASSRAHGAME
-604 GRAALN
+604 G
-610 EAALRRRSRGERAK
+610 
-624 TPSADA
+624 
-630 VAPERGLVF
+630 ERGLVF

-644 LPGAPFSFGAHAV
+644 LPAAPFSFGAHAV
-657 VVEVSRETGQVTI
+657 VVEVNRETGAVRI
-670 LRYVGIHDCG
+670 LRYVGVHDCG

-720 LLDYALPKAHEVPPF
+720 LLDYALPKAHEVPHL

-796 GGGTCAK
+796 GGGKVV

>member
-1 MSYVGQSMKRFED
+1 MRYVGRSIKRFED
-14 PRLVTGK
+14 PRLLTGS
-21 GTFVGDLTL
+21 GAFVDDLTVP
-30 SDMLHAAV
+30 DMLHAAV
-38 LRSQHAHARLRDV
+38 LRSQHAHARLRRV
-51 DVVAAGAVPGVVT
+51 DVAAARALPGVVA
-64 VLTGA
+64 VLSGA
-69 DIAGVLPGLP
+69 DIAGLLPGIP
-79 TRAMTGERAVDALQA
+79 TRAMVGERAVDTLQT

-99 LPHDKVCYVGQ
+99 LAHDKVCYVGQ
-110 PIAVVVAHD
+110 PIAVVVAAD
-119 PYVARDAVGLITV
+119 PYVASDAVELLTV
-132 DYEPLVPIL
+132 DYESCAPVL
-141 DPDAAAREDAAVIH
+141 DPIEAARHGAPVIH
-155 AALGTNVAM
+155 QTLGTNVAM
-164 RLRQRAGDLE
+164 RLQQRAGDLE

-181 HVVRQRYVVQRIVP
+181 HVVRQRYVVQRVVP

-224 RVKHF
+224 RLKHF

-236 PEQTVR
+236 PEPTVR
-242 VIAPDVGGSF
+242 VVAPDVGGSF

-257 LFPEDVLIPYLAM
+257 VFPEDVLIPYLALS
-270 RLRRPVKWIEERREN
+270 LRRPVKWIEARREN
-285 MLAYHGRGHSLD
+285 MLAYHGRGQSLD
-297 IEAAVRRDGVLLGIG
+297 IEAAVRHDGVLLGI
-312 VRVVA
+312 RVHIVA

-328 SAPFNVCRRII
+328 SAPFNVCRRIT
-339 GPYHIPAISIELA
+339 GPYHIPAVSVELV

-383 AHDLELDPAEVR
+383 AHDLGLDPAEVR

-422 GMERALELLDYPHW
+422 GLERVLELLDYPHW
-436 RTRARQQ
+436 RAKASQQ
-443 KPDEPLIGIGLATFL
+443 RPDEPLIGIGLATFT

-467 RIESAEVTITPSGD
+467 RLESAQVRITPSGD
-481 IIIYTGISPH
+481 ITVYTGISPH

-496 TSFAQIVA
+496 TTFAQIVA
-504 DVLGVH
+504 DALGVH
-510 PAQVRVRHS
+510 PAQVVVRHS

-543 YAVVQEARQHLA
+543 YAVVQEARQHLV

-562 ACAAE
+562 ACRAE
-567 NISFQNGRAFHRH
+567 AISVQNGLAFNRH
-580 KPEEQLTFAQL
+580 QPEEQLTLAQL
-591 VAAASSRAHGSVE
+591 VAAASRRAHDTGE
-604 GRAALN
+604 G
-610 EAALRRRSRGERAK
+610 
-624 TPSADA
+624 
-630 VAPERGLVF
+630 GLVC

-644 LPGAPFSFGAHAV
+644 LPEAPLSFGAHAV
-657 VVEVSRETGQVTI
+657 VVEVSRETGAVTI
-670 LRYVGIHDCG
+670 VRYVGVHDCG
-680 RIVNPRL
+680 CIINPRL
-687 VEGQIIGGIA
+687 VEGQIAGGIA

-706 DVVYSPEGQPLTGS
+706 DVVYSPEGQLLTGS
-720 LLDYALPKAHEVPPF
+720 LLDYALPKAQEVPRL

-740 EVPSPTNPLG
+740 ETPSPTNPLG

-768 AVLDALAGFGVRHLD
+768 AVLHALAGFGVRHLD
-783 TPLTAEKVWRAMQ
+783 TPLTAEKIWRAMQ
-796 GGGTCAK
+796 QTRGK

>member
-1 MSYVGQSMKRFED
+1 MQVSYVGQSMKRFED
-14 PRLVTGK
+14 PRLVTGN
-21 GTFVGDLTL
+21 GAFVGDLTL
-30 SDMLHAAV
+30 PDMLHTAV
-38 LRSQHAHARLRDV
+38 LRSQHAHAHLRAV
-51 DVVAAGAVPGVVT
+51 DVAAARAVPGVVA

-69 DIAGVLPGLP
+69 DIAGVLPGIP
-79 TRAMTGERAVDALQA
+79 TRAMTGERTVDAMQP
-94 PEYPL
+94 PEFPL
-99 LPHDKVCYVGQ
+99 LAHAKVCYVGQ
-110 PIAVVVAHD
+110 PIAVVVAD
-119 PYVARDAVGLITV
+119 NPYIARDAVGLITV
-132 DYEPLVPIL
+132 DYEPLTPVL
-141 DPDAAAREDAAVIH
+141 DPEAAARDDAPVIH
-155 AALGTNVAM
+155 AAMGTNVAM
-164 RLRQRAGDLE
+164 RLRQRAGDVD
-174 GALAQAD
+174 GAFAQAD
-181 HVVRQRYVVQRIVP
+181 RVVRQRYVVQRIVP

-257 LFPEDVLIPYLAM
+257 LYPEDVLIPYLAI
-270 RLRRPVKWIEERREN
+270 RLRHPVKWIEERREN

-297 IEAAVRRDGVLLGIG
+297 IEAAVRRDGVLLGIR
-312 VRVVA
+312 VYVVA

-339 GPYHIPAISIELA
+339 GPYHIPAIDIELV
-352 GVLTNKTPT
+352 GVLTNKTST

-368 SPEAAFCIER
+368 SPEAAFGIER

-383 AHDLELDPAEVR
+383 AHDLGLDPAEVR

-422 GMERALELLDYPHW
+422 GLERVLELVNYPHW
-436 RTRARQQ
+436 RAKARQQ

-481 IIIYTGISPH
+481 IVAYTGVSPH

-504 DVLGVH
+504 DELGVH

-519 DTALFPFGEGTSA
+519 DTALFPHGEGTSA

-543 YAVVQEARQHLA
+543 YAVVQDARQHLA
-555 HLAAELL
+555 HLASELL
-562 ACAAE
+562 ACPTTD
-567 NISFQNGRAFHRH
+567 ISFQEGRACNRH
-580 KPEEQLTFAQL
+580 KPEDQLTFAQL
-591 VAAASSRAHGSVE
+591 VAAASSKAPGSVE
-604 GRAALN
+604 A
-610 EAALRRRSRGERAK
+610 
-624 TPSADA
+624 
-630 VAPERGLVF
+630 ERGLVF

-670 LRYVGIHDCG
+670 LRYVGVHDCG

-697 QGLGQALSE
+697 QGLGQALTE
-706 DVVYSPEGQPLTGS
+706 DVVYSPEGQPLMGS
-720 LLDYALPKAHEVPPF
+720 LLDYALPKAHEVPS
-735 ILETL
+735 LTLATL

-783 TPLTAEKVWRAMQ
+783 TPLKAEKIWRAMQ
-796 GGGTCAK
+796 EVRVK

>member
-1 MSYVGQSMKRFED
+1 M
-14 PRLVTGK
+14 
-21 GTFVGDLTL
+21 
-30 SDMLHAAV
+30 
-38 LRSQHAHARLRDV
+38 
-51 DVVAAGAVPGVVT
+51 
-64 VLTGA
+64 
-69 DIAGVLPGLP
+69 
-79 TRAMTGERAVDALQA
+79 
-94 PEYPL
+94 
-99 LPHDKVCYVGQ
+99 
-110 PIAVVVAHD
+110 AVVVAHD
-119 PYVARDAVGLITV
+119 PYIARDAVELMTV
-132 DYEPLVPIL
+132 DYEPLVPVL
-141 DPDAAAREDAAVIH
+141 DPDIAARDEAPVIH
-155 AALGTNVAM
+155 AAMGTNVAM

-206 YQPQEDLLTV
+206 YQPEEDLLTV

-236 PEQTVR
+236 PEPTVR

-257 LFPEDVLIPYLAM
+257 LFPEDVLIPYLAL
-270 RLRRPVKWIEERREN
+270 RLKRPVKWIEERREN

-297 IEAAVRRDGVLLGIG
+297 IEAAVRRDGVLLGIR
-312 VRVVA
+312 VYVVA

-383 AHDLELDPAEVR
+383 AHDLGLDPAEVR

-436 RTRARQQ
+436 RARARQQ

-467 RIESAEVTITPSGD
+467 RIESAEVTITPAGEISV
-481 IIIYTGISPH
+481 YTGISPH

-504 DVLGVH
+504 DELGVH

-519 DTALFPFGEGTSA
+519 DTALFPLGEGTSA

-555 HLAAELL
+555 HLASELL
-562 ACAAE
+562 TCQVE
-567 NISFQNGRAFHRH
+567 DIGFQNGLACNRH
-580 KPEEQLTFAQL
+580 KPEEQLTFPQL
-591 VAAASSRAHGSVE
+591 VAAAASRAHSAVE
-604 GRAALN
+604 GGRAA
-610 EAALRRRSRGERAK
+610 
-624 TPSADA
+624 PYADA
-630 VAPERGLVF
+630 VAPGRGLVV

-670 LRYVGIHDCG
+670 VRYVGVHDCG

-697 QGLGQALSE
+697 QGLGQALTE
-706 DVVYSPEGQPLTGS
+706 DVVYSPEGQPLMGS
-720 LLDYALPKAHEVPPF
+720 LLDYALPKAHEVPPL

-783 TPLTAEKVWRAMQ
+783 TPLTAEKIWRAMQ
-796 GGGTCAK
+796 GGGAGTKMLLASAPLR

>member
-1 MSYVGQSMKRFED
+1 
-14 PRLVTGK
+14 
-21 GTFVGDLTL
+21 
-30 SDMLHAAV
+30 
-38 LRSQHAHARLRDV
+38 
-51 DVVAAGAVPGVVT
+51 
-64 VLTGA
+64 
-69 DIAGVLPGLP
+69 
-79 TRAMTGERAVDALQA
+79 
-94 PEYPL
+94 
-99 LPHDKVCYVGQ
+99 
-110 PIAVVVAHD
+110 
-119 PYVARDAVGLITV
+119 
-132 DYEPLVPIL
+132 
-141 DPDAAAREDAAVIH
+141 
-155 AALGTNVAM
+155 
-164 RLRQRAGDLE
+164 
-174 GALAQAD
+174 
-181 HVVRQRYVVQRIVP
+181 
-195 APLETRGVLAQ
+195 VLAR

-236 PEQTVR
+236 PEPTVR

-297 IEAAVRRDGVLLGIG
+297 IEAAVRRDGILLGIR
-312 VRVVA
+312 VSVVA

-368 SPEAAFCIER
+368 SPEAAFCMER

-383 AHDLELDPAEVR
+383 AHDLGLDPAEVR
-395 RRNFIPPDAFPYQ
+395 RRNFIPPEAFPYQ

-422 GMERALELLDYPHW
+422 GMERALELLDYPYW
-436 RTRARQQ
+436 RARARQQ
-443 KPDEPLIGIGLATFL
+443 KPEEPLIGVGLATFL

-467 RIESAEVTITPSGD
+467 RVESAEVTITPSGD
-481 IIIYTGISPH
+481 IIVYTGISPH

-504 DVLGVH
+504 DELGVH

-519 DTALFPFGEGTSA
+519 DTALFPLGEGTSA

-555 HLAAELL
+555 HLASELL

-567 NISFQNGRAFHRH
+567 DIGFENGRAFNRH
-580 KPEEQLTFAQL
+580 EPEEGPSGPAPTQSRQQLTFAQL
-591 VAAASSRAHGSVE
+591 GAAASRKAHGSVE
-604 GRAALN
+604 
-610 EAALRRRSRGERAK
+610 E
-624 TPSADA
+624 
-630 VAPERGLVF
+630 ERGLVV

-670 LRYVGIHDCG
+670 LRYVGVHDCG

-720 LLDYALPKAHEVPPF
+720 LLDYALPKAHEVPPL

-796 GGGTCAK
+796 SGGK

>member
-1 MSYVGQSMKRFED
+1 
-14 PRLVTGK
+14 
-21 GTFVGDLTL
+21 
-30 SDMLHAAV
+30 
-38 LRSQHAHARLRDV
+38 
-51 DVVAAGAVPGVVT
+51 VVA

-69 DIAGVLPGLP
+69 DIAGVLAGIP

-99 LPHDKVCYVGQ
+99 LAHDKVCYVGQ
-110 PIAVVVAHD
+110 PIAVVVAQD
-119 PYVARDAVGLITV
+119 LYVARDAVELITV
-132 DYEPLVPIL
+132 DYEPLVPVL
-141 DPDAAAREDAAVIH
+141 DPDAAARDDAPVIH
-155 AALGTNVAM
+155 EAMGTNVAM
-164 RLRQRAGDLE
+164 RLHQRAGDLE
-174 GALAQAD
+174 GAFAQAD
-181 HVVRQRYVVQRIVP
+181 HVVRQRYVVQRVVP

-242 VIAPDVGGSF
+242 VVAPDVGGSF

-257 LFPEDVLIPYLAM
+257 LFPEDVLIPYLAL

-297 IEAAVRRDGVLLGIG
+297 IEAAVRRDGALLGIR
-312 VRVVA
+312 VYVVA

-339 GPYHIPAISIELA
+339 GPYHIPAISIELV
-352 GVLTNKTPT
+352 GVLTNKTST

-368 SPEAAFCIER
+368 SPEAAFGIER

-408 AATGLTYDSGNYAQ
+408 AATGLTYDSGNYVQ

-436 RTRARQQ
+436 RAKARQQ
-443 KPDEPLIGIGLATFL
+443 KPDETLIGIGLATFL

-467 RIESAEVTITPSGD
+467 RVESAEVTITPSGD
-481 IIIYTGISPH
+481 IIVYTGISPH

-504 DVLGVH
+504 DEMGVY
-510 PAQVRVRHS
+510 PAQVRVRHG

-543 YAVVQEARQHLA
+543 YAVVQETRQHLA
-555 HLAAELL
+555 HLASELL
-562 ACAAE
+562 ACPAE
-567 NISFQNGRAFHRH
+567 DIGFQNGLTFNRHR
-580 KPEEQLTFAQL
+580 PEEQLTFLQL
-591 VAAASSRAHGSVE
+591 VAAASSRAHRSVE
-604 GRAALN
+604 G
-610 EAALRRRSRGERAK
+610 G
-624 TPSADA
+624 
-630 VAPERGLVF
+630 RGLVV

-670 LRYVGIHDCG
+670 LRYVGVHDCG

-697 QGLGQALSE
+697 QGLGQALTE

-720 LLDYALPKAHEVPPF
+720 LLDYALPKAHEMPPL

-768 AVLDALAGFGVRHLD
+768 AVLDALASFGVRHLD
-783 TPLTAEKVWRAMQ
+783 TPLTAEKIWRAMQ
-796 GGGTCAK
+796 GAREVEHPF